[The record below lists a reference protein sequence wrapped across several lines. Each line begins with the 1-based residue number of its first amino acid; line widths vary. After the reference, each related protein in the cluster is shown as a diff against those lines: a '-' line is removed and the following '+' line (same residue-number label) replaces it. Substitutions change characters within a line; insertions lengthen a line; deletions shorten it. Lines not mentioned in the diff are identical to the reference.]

1 MKPAPSA
8 AGKRCRSSSDDD
20 VAAQGRQ
27 EWPSGQAELKAARA
41 RGCWPDGRP
50 VGRGYPQPC
59 LQAKYAAQI
68 AASMKT
74 AEGRAGGGWLQ
85 RLPQPDDY
93 INFQVNGGRRLVVR
107 VRCAQRFHDFDE
119 MLTTVGVDALL
130 PGFNGSVA
138 AAAEEYRTFCN
149 GRGSFAAL
157 EAQHGV
163 VALHVEPLAQWRSAS
178 P

>member
-1 MKPAPSA
+1 MPLAWLHGRGCPPPRSPCGSFVPQRPDGRYTSAPRSGKMKPAPSA
-8 AGKRCRSSSDDD
+8 AGKRCRGSSDDGE
-20 VAAQGRQ
+20 AARCCQ
-27 EWPSGQAELKAARA
+27 EWPSGEAQLKAARA

-107 VRCAQRFHDFDE
+107 VRCALCSVTCCVNFAQPQRTRRE
-119 MLTTVGVDALL
+119 
-130 PGFNGSVA
+130 
-138 AAAEEYRTFCN
+138 
-149 GRGSFAAL
+149 
-157 EAQHGV
+157 
-163 VALHVEPLAQWRSAS
+163 
-178 P
+178 